1 MHAASVPTLCCA
13 PQGLGKTI
21 QVIALLAYLA
31 ETRGVSGPFL
41 VAAPASVLP
50 NWEAEFRAW
59 APALRLTVYR
69 GNASERAGILT
80 SKAWPGPFSALYML
94 HTC

>member
-1 MHAASVPTLCCA
+1 MCQQDHCPSGIWETGEPSAVLTLCVA

-31 ETRGVSGPFL
+31 ESRGVPGPFL

-50 NWEAEFRAW
+50 NWEAEFRA
-59 APALRLTVYR
+59 
-69 GNASERAGILT
+69 
-80 SKAWPGPFSALYML
+80 
-94 HTC
+94 

>member
-1 MHAASVPTLCCA
+1 MRLKHCPPACIAS
-13 PQGLGKTI
+13 QGLGKTI

-31 ETRGVSGPFL
+31 ESRAITGPFL

-59 APALRLTVYR
+59 APALRLTVYK
-69 GNASERAGILT
+69 GSAIERASILT
-80 SKAWPGPFSALYML
+80 PKAIPAS
-94 HTC
+94 